1 MDSQISKKIMVNLNT
16 GLGTYKLV
24 IDKDTSLADLVRL
37 YQAYLPYTI
46 LAAKVNNKMEDL
58 NKKIHGFSEIHLLDQ
73 RDNATNHVYQ
83 RSATILFI
91 KAVSE
96 VLPGC
101 GVHVEN
107 SLNQGIY
114 MELGDGM
121 KLTAREVSA
130 IAKRMRALV
139 ALDIPFVLSVQA
151 SDLVSVKTGPATP
164 IYSCGDTVSAYHGP
178 LVPSTGYIRL
188 FELRKYGDG
197 VILRFPDPKHPDRMP
212 EYRDDKKLY
221 GAFKEAAE
229 WGRLMGISLVE
240 DLNQKIRSGD
250 YKQIIQI
257 SEALHEK
264 KVAQIADM
272 ISKKGKRIVLI
283 SGASSSGKTTFANRL
298 CIQLRVNGL
307 HPIYLG
313 TDDYFVDRLKT
324 PLDEDGNMNF
334 EDITG
339 IDLELFNAHMN
350 ALLKG
355 EEVDLPT
362 FDFKLG
368 VKVFGKRIIR
378 AEQDQPIVIEGIHG
392 LNRRLT
398 ESVPEEE
405 KFKIYVGPFTQ
416 INLDA
421 HNRIPT
427 TDARMLRR
435 IVRDHKFRGYSAQHT
450 IDSWPSVRKGEDKNI
465 FPFSQEADVLMNTA
479 HIYEL
484 AVLKKYAYP
493 LLSAITQEEPE
504 FSEAVRML
512 RFIRH
517 FESIADDSIIVNNSV
532 LREFIGGSVFLD
544 E

>member
-1 MDSQISKKIMVNLNT
+1 MTQHENGKITINLHT
-16 GLGTYKLV
+16 GKETVKIEV
-24 IDKDTSLADLVRL
+24 DKDTSLASIVND
-37 YQAYLPYTI
+37 YQKELPYTI

-58 NKKIHGFSEIHLLDQ
+58 NRKIHGFSEVQLLDM
-73 RDNATNHVYQ
+73 RDNATNYVYQ
-83 RSATILFI
+83 RSATIIFI
-91 KAVSE
+91 KAVE
-96 VLPGC
+96 ELMNCPR
-101 GVHVEN
+101 VHVEN
-107 SLNQGIY
+107 SLNQGLYAEIN
-114 MELGDGM
+114 EGQKITL
-121 KLTAREVSA
+121 KQVAA
-130 IAKRMRALV
+130 IDKRMRKIVEQDL
-139 ALDIPFVLSVQA
+139 PFILE
-151 SDLVSVKTGPATP
+151 VSSGDPDHPHTGPALP
-164 IYSCGDTVSAYHGP
+164 VYVCGSTKASYNGP
-178 LVPSTGYIRL
+178 LVPSTGYVRL
-188 FELRKYGDG
+188 FELIKYGDG
-197 VILRFPDPKHPDRMP
+197 LILRFPDPKTPDRMP
-212 EYRDDKKLY
+212 AYRDDKKLY

-229 WGRLMGISLVE
+229 WGKLMGISLVS
-240 DLNQKIRSGD
+240 DLNEKIASGE

-264 KVAQIADM
+264 RIAQIADM
-272 ISKKGKRIVLI
+272 ISKKQKRIILI

-298 CIQLRVNGL
+298 SIQLRVNGL

-313 TDDYFVDRLKT
+313 TDDYFVDRIKT

-334 EDITG
+334 EDIEG
-339 IDLELFNAHMN
+339 IDLELFNKHMN
-350 ALLKG
+350 ALLNG
-355 EEVDLPT
+355 EEVDLPV

-368 VKVFGKRIIR
+368 LKLFGKRIIT
-378 AEQDQPIVIEGIHG
+378 AEKDQPIVIEGIHG
-392 LNRRLT
+392 LNQRLT
-398 ESVPEEE
+398 ESIADDE

-416 INLDA
+416 INIDA

-435 IVRDHKFRGYSAQHT
+435 IVRDHKFRNYSAQRT
-450 IDSWPSVRKGEDKNI
+450 ISSWPSVRKGEDKNI

-517 FESIADDSIIVNNSV
+517 FDSIEDDSIIVNNSV
-532 LREFIGGSVFLD
+532 LREFIGGSIFL